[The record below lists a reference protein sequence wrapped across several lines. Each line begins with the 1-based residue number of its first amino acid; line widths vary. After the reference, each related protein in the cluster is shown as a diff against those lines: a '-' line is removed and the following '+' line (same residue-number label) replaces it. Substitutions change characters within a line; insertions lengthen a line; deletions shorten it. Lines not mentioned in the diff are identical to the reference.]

1 MTRVRWI
8 ISLSLVACLSAPV
21 AVWACKIPVFRYALE
36 RWPAD
41 DYQLVAIVD
50 GDLTGAPKK
59 AFEELQQLENS
70 KANVATEVID
80 LSTLSEAELWS
91 LEGIDDTGEVPMLQ
105 AFYPGQKK
113 LCWKGPLTVQNV
125 RRWIHSPLR
134 TEIVNDLSEGVSV
147 VWLLVEGDDADENL
161 RLKRRLDETL
171 RRAES
176 SVTLPDGVIRRKDA
190 SKALAEVPG
199 ASMDDVLRC
208 DIPLLVKFNSRVL
221 AKDDPNEIAFNA
233 MIAGIAREQH
243 PPFFVPIFGRGRMI
257 EPLPAAQ
264 LDDDAILKAC
274 HYLFGECSCSVKALN
289 PGIDILLAADWIE
302 TLGDHVVVSD
312 PIENTEPQLITIP
325 PGKTPTKSDETV
337 TCEPSQTH
345 SHGQVQSV
353 RQENKI
359 ADRRTSGTHW
369 WVVSGGF
376 VATIAIAFSLSLWK
390 RQ

>member
-1 MTRVRWI
+1 M
-8 ISLSLVACLSAPV
+8 